1 MISKLDPLNRD
12 PLINIESRGHSIF
25 FIENTVACHLDLFL
39 GEESR

>member
-1 MISKLDPLNRD
+1 MIPKSDPLNRD
-12 PLINIESRGHSIF
+12 PFISNESRGNSIF